1 MIKIDLKDRKILY
14 QLDINSRQPYSKI
27 GKKVGLPKKNVD
39 ERINRLINEGIIKA
53 FYSVID
59 VYKLGYIIMRFHYKY
74 QYINKEIEKEII
86 EYFMN
91 DKNSVLIAS
100 CSGLYNL
107 KVIRIIKEM
116 NEFYDHWHNI
126 QNKYGYYFQNRSSS
140 LFIDE
145 MYYDYSFLLNDINL
159 IKREKVTLIG
169 RGKRFEIDD
178 FDFQLLKNISANS
191 RITLYELAE
200 ILNKPSNIIKK
211 HIENLEKIGIIRG
224 FRIDID
230 ISKLG
235 YNIFRAHI
243 FLNDYNMRKDIINYI
258 RCNPNLV
265 FIDTYTGEADLEF
278 EFYLKNINNFHE
290 IMDNL
295 SSKFPQAIKNFQSLH
310 INNYHKFLYMPESK

>member
-14 QLDINSRQPYSKI
+14 QLDINSRQPYSNI

-39 ERINRLINEGIIKA
+39 QRINRLIKEGIIKA

-74 QYINKEIEKEII
+74 QYINNEIEKEII

-107 KVIRIIKEM
+107 KVIRIIKDM
-116 NEFYDHWHNI
+116 NEFYNHWHNI

-145 MYYDYSFLLNDINL
+145 MYYDYSFLLNDIHL

-178 FDFQLLKNISANS
+178 FDFQLLKNLSANS

-200 ILNKPSNIIKK
+200 ILNKPPNIIKK
-211 HIENLEKIGIIRG
+211 HIENLEKNGIIRG
-224 FRIDID
+224 FRINID

-235 YNIFRAHI
+235 YNIFRAHV
-243 FLNDYNMRKDIINYI
+243 FLNDYNMRNDIINYI

-265 FIDTYTGEADLEF
+265 FIYTYTGEADLEF